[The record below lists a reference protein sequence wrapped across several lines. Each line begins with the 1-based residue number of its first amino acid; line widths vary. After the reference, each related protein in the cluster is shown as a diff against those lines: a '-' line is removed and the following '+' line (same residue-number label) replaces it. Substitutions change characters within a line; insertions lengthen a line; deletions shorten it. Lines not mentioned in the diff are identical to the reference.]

1 MCPAVAGAASVTKV
15 WQSSDSLR
23 VQEGPIV
30 YTCLLSLA
38 WCQSLSPTSLLGPW
52 TLPLPALSTVPTT
65 VDQVTFVDTILRG
78 VEDLSS

>member
-1 MCPAVAGAASVTKV
+1 MAGAASVTKV

-30 YTCLLSLA
+30 YTCLLSLVA
-38 WCQSLSPTSLLGPW
+38 TQSLSPTSLLGPW

-65 VDQVTFVDTILRG
+65 VDQVTFVDPTWKGASYI
-78 VEDLSS
+78 SS